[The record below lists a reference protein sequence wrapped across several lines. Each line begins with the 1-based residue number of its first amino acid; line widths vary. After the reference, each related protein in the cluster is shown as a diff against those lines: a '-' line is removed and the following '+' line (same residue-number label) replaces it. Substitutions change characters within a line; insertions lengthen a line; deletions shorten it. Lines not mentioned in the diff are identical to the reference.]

1 MAGPNSKKKKY
12 EDGENFSASSSGW
25 LPRDAE
31 AEANVSSVKA
41 KAQKKQC
48 SKSQYSRSNSKII
61 TASDTAIGGNVVN
74 QKCTRNNIANQSQKK
89 PVPDSININDE
100 QNFRNLLHE
109 FLAIDNQFMM
119 VLQILADLKK
129 AYGYCETPLQ
139 SVVNVNSKEQTVPIA
154 SNWTAERELQGTPSQ
169 PNQSL
174 DESKQND
181 NNINVDV
188 KPVPNNKS
196 VEQQWVPIGSGMT
209 LIHRDNHNKINWNSY
224 TTAIRTLLLAVFS
237 RRTLATHSLTGKPS
251 KAFQDKPVKMRL
263 DQTKIADVIAEVM
276 DRCNVSKNLVRS
288 IIVTTCADEY
298 KKWKTRCKKNTSKKK
313 RKRET

>member
-1 MAGPNSKKKKY
+1 MFLFWSLKQRWHPRSRYDPNGRPGKRNTVVRKKVMAGPNSKKKKC
-12 EDGENFSASSSGW
+12 EDGEDFSASSSGW
-25 LPRDAE
+25 LPRDAA
-31 AEANVSSVKA
+31 AEASVSSVKA
-41 KAQKKQC
+41 KAKKKQC

-74 QKCTRNNIANQSQKK
+74 QKCTGNNIANQSQKK
-89 PVPDSININDE
+89 PVPDSTNINDE
-100 QNFRNLLHE
+100 KNFRNLLRE

-119 VLQILADLKK
+119 VLQMLADLKK

-154 SNWTAERELQGTPSQ
+154 SNWTAEKELQGTPSQ

-188 KPVPNNKS
+188 KPVPNNK
-196 VEQQWVPIGSGMT
+196 
-209 LIHRDNHNKINWNSY
+209 
-224 TTAIRTLLLAVFS
+224 
-237 RRTLATHSLTGKPS
+237 TLATHSLTGKPS

-276 DRCNVSKNLVRS
+276 GRCNVSKNLVRS

-313 RKRET
+313 KKRET